1 MRIAQWFFE
10 NVRFQWL
17 LPLLVWCIVIFLL
30 SEMPGS
36 GKNIVPS
43 LWYVLERKS
52 AHVFEYA
59 VLAFFSF
66 RFFAA
71 VYPHER
77 FSRVAILSGA
87 FALAYGA
94 LDEFHQSFVFGRGA
108 RLSDVMIDGIGI
120 SISLVLIF
128 LYQVRNRERECNL
141 IYLESDK

>member
-1 MRIAQWFFE
+1 MPLRFLEEAWQRRLIPLIA
-10 NVRFQWL
+10 
-17 LPLLVWCIVIFLL
+17 WCAVIFAF

-36 GKNIVPS
+36 GLDITPP
-43 LWYVLERKS
+43 LWYILERKS

-59 VLAFFSF
+59 VLAFLSF

-71 VYPHER
+71 VYPLWH

-108 RLSDVMIDGIGI
+108 RLSDVAIDGLGI
-120 SISLVLIF
+120 LLALTLIF
-128 LYQVRNRERECNL
+128 LLRRRAER
-141 IYLESDK
+141 

>member
-1 MRIAQWFFE
+1 MLRLFE
-10 NVRFQWL
+10 HAWQRWL
-17 LPLLVWCIVIFLL
+17 IPLIVWCAVIFAF

-36 GKNIVPS
+36 GLDITPP

-59 VLAFFSF
+59 VLTFLSF

-71 VYPHER
+71 IYSRER
-77 FSRVAILSGA
+77 FSRIAILSGA

-108 RLSDVMIDGIGI
+108 RISDVAIDGIGI
-120 SISLVLIF
+120 LVALLLIF
-128 LYQVRNRERECNL
+128 LLSRPSKR
-141 IYLESDK
+141 

>member
-1 MRIAQWFFE
+1 MPFRFFE
-10 NVRFQWL
+10 EAWQRRLIL
-17 LPLLVWCIVIFLL
+17 LTLWCVVIFAF

-36 GKNIVPS
+36 GLPIEPP

-59 VLAFFSF
+59 VLAFLSF
-66 RFFAA
+66 RFFMA
-71 VYPHER
+71 VYPRER

-108 RLSDVMIDGIGI
+108 RLMDVAIDGIGI
-120 SISLVLIF
+120 ALALMLIF
-128 LYQVRNRERECNL
+128 LLQKRGER
-141 IYLESDK
+141 